1 MLIPFCFYGM
11 HVVPFCDSEAHKF
24 VRVCVYMPLFCLCN
38 ILGTIF
44 QIKLGQKKERKKEKD
59 QEKNE
64 KGLFYFC
71 LF

>member
-1 MLIPFCFYGM
+1 MLMPFYFYGM

-24 VRVCVYMPLFCLCN
+24 VRVCVYMPLFCLSN

-44 QIKLGQKKERKKEKD
+44 EIKMSQKQD

-64 KGLFYFC
+64 KGLFYFF